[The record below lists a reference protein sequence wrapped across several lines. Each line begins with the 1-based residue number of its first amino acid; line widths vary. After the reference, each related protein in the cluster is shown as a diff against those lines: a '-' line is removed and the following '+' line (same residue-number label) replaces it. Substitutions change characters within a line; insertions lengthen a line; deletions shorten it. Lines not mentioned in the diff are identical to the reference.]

1 MYLFF
6 LHLRKNKR
14 PTCSQFHQHFFTSN
28 FCADFLVQRNERKKE
43 EMKRFRKLVDNAY
56 NSDPRIA
63 NFREMDK
70 QEKLAKKKAKQDA
83 AQARRDEE
91 ERIRYVTL

>member
-1 MYLFF
+1 MIS
-6 LHLRKNKR
+6 RKRYNHYKQTISGSDR
-14 PTCSQFHQHFFTSN
+14 EERRWIEKN
-28 FCADFLVQRNERKKE
+28 NRVERNERKKE
-43 EMKRFRKLVDNAY
+43 EMKRVRKLVDNAY

-63 NFREMDK
+63 RFRDLDK

-91 ERIRYVTL
+91 ERIR